1 MFMSKPKIYID
12 GKEGTTGLQIY
23 DRLTG
28 REDIRLLLIDE
39 DKRKDTAERKKLMD
53 EADLV
58 FLCLPDEAAVEAIK
72 LVENPRLGLR
82 LPGAGPGAAG
92 CHPDSQAGRQPR
104 LLRHGLYLPGCT
116 AGKAGSAVSGRISGL
131 PCPVRLYRRRE
142 KGHRPVRRRG
152 ARAGAGQPQ
161 ALRRDPIPQAHP
173 RNDEGLRP
181 HP

>member
-72 LVENPRLGLR
+72 LVENPNTRIIDASTAHRTAPGWVYGFPELGQEQR
-82 LPGAGPGAAG
+82 DAIQVHATARGESVNGFINRAISEAMERDSTAPGTAEGPKKE
-92 CHPDSQAGRQPR
+92 D
-104 LLRHGLYLPGCT
+104 
-116 AGKAGSAVSGRISGL
+116 V
-131 PCPVRLYRRRE
+131 
-142 KGHRPVRRRG
+142 
-152 ARAGAGQPQ
+152 
-161 ALRRDPIPQAHP
+161 
-173 RNDEGLRP
+173 
-181 HP
+181 